1 MSEQQ
6 KSLQQ
11 IMDFRLE
18 KLQKLKDAGV
28 NPYPHQFKPTH
39 SSQEILGN
47 YETLENKTVVVAGRI
62 MALRKMGKASFTH
75 IMDGAGRIQAYIRRD
90 DIGEDQYNHFKL
102 LDIGDRKSVV

>member
-39 SSQEILGN
+39 SSQE
-47 YETLENKTVVVAGRI
+47 
-62 MALRKMGKASFTH
+62 LRRMRNLTRKKPLSMIS
-75 IMDGAGRIQAYIRRD
+75 
-90 DIGEDQYNHFKL
+90 L
-102 LDIGDRKSVV
+102 LHV